1 MIDKYFLHIIFKN
14 KQELLIPKAISLK
27 LLIDHQNTFLKKV
40 TWSKD
45 RLCLL
50 GVRTR
55 RWNFS
60 NIDNKR

>member
-14 KQELLIPKAISLK
+14 KQELLIPKLISLK
-27 LLIDHQNTFLKKV
+27 LLMGNQNAFLKKV

-45 RLCLL
+45 RLCWL